1 MIEHVLSVAVASV
14 GAEVARVLWHG
25 RLRAHWWPVVAHAAF
40 VAILASWLDPWTAL
54 PAVATVGLSWA
65 LIDSKRRDE
74 WPGVLASGLSS
85 YPWQIAALLTLGWT
99 ELSGIPGT
107 LPSLWLL
114 AAIPIAYAD
123 GVPWVLLRPK
133 EWPPSKWDKL
143 YPWRPTLP

>member
-1 MIEHVLSVAVASV
+1 MIEHVLAVAVASV
-14 GAEVARVLWHG
+14 GAEAARVLWHG
-25 RLRAHWWPVVAHAAF
+25 RLRARWWPVVAHAAL
-40 VAILASWLDPWTAL
+40 VAILASWAHPWLAL
-54 PAVATVGLSWA
+54 PAVATVGLSWR

-85 YPWQIAALLTLGWT
+85 YPWQITALATLGWPDP
-99 ELSGIPGT
+99 LADPGW
-107 LPSLWLL
+107 PSLWLL

-133 EWPPSKWDKL
+133 EWPSSKWDKL